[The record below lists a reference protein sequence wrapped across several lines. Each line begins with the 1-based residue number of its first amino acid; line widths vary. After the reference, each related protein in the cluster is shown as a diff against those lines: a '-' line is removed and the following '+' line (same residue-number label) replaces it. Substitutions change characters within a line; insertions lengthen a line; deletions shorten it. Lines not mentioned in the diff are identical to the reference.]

1 MTDLSR
7 FKKIRIVGD
16 IHGSLKK
23 FKFAISEHLNNFSE
37 ESCLVFCGDYI
48 DRGNESESICE
59 FLFNLFEHNDGREF
73 EIFTSLK
80 SSEKSTLKSQ
90 EKSFDQSS
98 GKSKEKSEKVKRIFE
113 TVFFISG
120 NHEVT
125 PVAGFDSD
133 FNLNLDGKKI
143 KLTRSEVTEKFNYYL
158 NLGRPNFVP
167 FCFVNWNDSPI
178 IISHASLKNLNY
190 FDLEN
195 LVWGRDLETFRSL
208 SGIEFQNEIENFQTD
223 SLEKNET
230 VPEKIEKIG
239 EVLKNNRTVN
249 IHGHDHRFDKDQFLK
264 DFNFSECD
272 VSLDYSDNKNK
283 LPILIIERPS
293 IARIDV
299 FSVSDSQN
307 LFQNV
312 FFGGGFSN
320 DFQFPSERFQIDSK
334 SFQSSER
341 NENEIVPTLLNPS
354 ESFQD
359 DSLKE
364 NEIGSFQFS
373 SERFHTDSLKDDFPD
388 DFRMNCRDEK
398 IFILVSVLI
407 SILLVLVLI
416 GIIIYV
422 IRMNCPDLSEEF
434 SNRFQ
439 KISKID

>member
-23 FKFAISEHLNNFSE
+23 FKFVISEHLNDFSE

-90 EKSFDQSS
+90 EKSFDQP
-98 GKSKEKSEKVKRIFE
+98 SENQSENVKKIFE

-195 LVWGRDLETFRSL
+195 LVWGRDLETFRSIP
-208 SGIEFQNEIENFQTD
+208 GIEFQNDIENFQTD
-223 SLEKNET
+223 SLKKNET

-283 LPILIIERPS
+283 LPILIIEKPS

-307 LFQNV
+307 LLQNV

-320 DFQFPSERFQIDSK
+320 DFLNPSEKIQIDSLK
-334 SFQSSER
+334 
-341 NENEIVPTLLNPS
+341 ENEIVPTLFN
-354 ESFQD
+354 
-359 DSLKE
+359 
-364 NEIGSFQFS
+364 S
-373 SERFHTDSLKDDFPD
+373 SERVKTDSLK
-388 DFRMNCRDEK
+388 RDEK
-398 IFILVSVLI
+398 IFIIVSVSI

-416 GIIIYV
+416 GIVIYV
-422 IRMNCPDLSEEF
+422 IRMNCSDISEEF
-434 SNRFQ
+434 SNHFQ
-439 KISKID
+439 KISKIN

>member
-23 FKFAISEHLNNFSE
+23 FKFAISEHLNDFSE

-73 EIFTSLK
+73 EILTSGSSVEK
-80 SSEKSTLKSQ
+80 HSIQPSENQSEKLK
-90 EKSFDQSS
+90 K
-98 GKSKEKSEKVKRIFE
+98 IFE

-133 FNLNLDGKKI
+133 FNLNLNGKKI

-195 LVWGRDLETFRSL
+195 LVWGRDLEAFRSL
-208 SGIEFQNEIENFQTD
+208 SGIEFQNDIENFQTD
-223 SLEKNET
+223 SLKKNET
-230 VPEKIEKIG
+230 VSEKIEKIG

-283 LPILIIERPS
+283 LPILIIEKPS

-312 FFGGGFSN
+312 FFSGGFSN
-320 DFQFPSERFQIDSK
+320 DF
-334 SFQSSER
+334 
-341 NENEIVPTLLNPS
+341 LNPS
-354 ESFQD
+354 EKFKTD
-359 DSLKE
+359 PLKE
-364 NEIGSFQFS
+364 NEIESFQFHS
-373 SERFHTDSLKDDFPD
+373 SKFKTDSLKDDVSD
-388 DFRMNCRDEK
+388 DFGMNCRDEK
-398 IFILVSVLI
+398 IFILVSVSI

-416 GIIIYV
+416 GIVIYV
-422 IRMNCPDLSEEF
+422 IRMNCSNFSEEF
-434 SNRFQ
+434 SNHFQ
-439 KISKID
+439 KISKIN